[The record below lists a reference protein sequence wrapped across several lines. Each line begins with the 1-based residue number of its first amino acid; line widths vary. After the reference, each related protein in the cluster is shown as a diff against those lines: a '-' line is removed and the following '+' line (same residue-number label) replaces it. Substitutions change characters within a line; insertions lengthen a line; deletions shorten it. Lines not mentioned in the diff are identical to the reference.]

1 MGWNQQGLSVANAA
15 RVSILVLKYLGLG
28 LGGLIVVAVVAL
40 LIAQRVSDGPMSFV
54 QGGPFK
60 TGEWVE
66 TPVDDWSF
74 ATNKELA
81 FELVGPGTSRTAGV
95 MMHDG
100 VGYITC
106 DLGYIWNRLEGAST
120 SILRLIYL
128 FKTWHH
134 DAEADGRAVI
144 RVDGKRYP
152 VHLERVTE
160 PELVNELKAR
170 LETLAASYFAAPLP
184 PPPAEGPKDLW
195 FFRVDPPRDR

>member
-1 MGWNQQGLSVANAA
+1 MGNTARISLS
-15 RVSILVLKYLGLG
+15 ILKYLGLALVG
-28 LGGLIVVAVVAL
+28 VVIVAAGAL

-54 QGGPFK
+54 QGGPFE

-66 TPVDDWSF
+66 TPVDDWGF
-74 ATNKELA
+74 AADKELE
-81 FELVGPGTSRTAGV
+81 FELAGPGTSRTAGV

-152 VHLERVTE
+152 VHLVRVTE
-160 PELVNELKAR
+160 PGLVTELKAQ
-170 LETLAASYFAAPLP
+170 LETLAASYFGGPLP
-184 PPPAEGPKDLW
+184 PPPAEEPNDIW
-195 FFRVDPPRDR
+195 FFRIDPPRHR